1 MKELYTEPKDE
12 EILGSYLHAE
22 ATGVDLPIP
31 LPRNSPVPKRRKKLS
46 DVKMKDLRNFLI
58 EIKLKEATKIIHQ
71 ARMLRQKKL

>member
-31 LPRNSPVPKRRKKLS
+31 LPRNAPVPKRRKNSS
-46 DVKMKDLRNFLI
+46 DVQMKDIRKSF
-58 EIKLKEATKIIHQ
+58 
-71 ARMLRQKKL
+71 